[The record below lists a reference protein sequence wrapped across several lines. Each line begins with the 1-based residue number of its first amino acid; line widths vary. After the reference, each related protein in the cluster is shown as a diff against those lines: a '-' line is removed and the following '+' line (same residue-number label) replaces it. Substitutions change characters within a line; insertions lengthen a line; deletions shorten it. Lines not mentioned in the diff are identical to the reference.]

1 MAWAPSTNF
10 EDDLVDLQP
19 DFNLIHGQL
28 AYEAKRKQDFIPR
41 PKSTYDYLAKREER
55 NAEIEKHRSVK
66 SKEISASL
74 AMMERIQAIAGTKPL
89 GEHATMSDW
98 DDKST
103 VEKEAIAMMRH
114 FGMMS
119 MTDGSLS
126 PARTESVPDGNIHV
140 MRNGRHRMP
149 LILDPKFF
157 EPGKKRQT
165 NSSKNQKKKDSRSND
180 SVYSTP
186 DSHLDDAESNQD
198 DKSYVEIPYQ
208 LLVDIQETESCKINK
223 ANTHMKIPKK

>member
-28 AYEAKRKQDFIPR
+28 AYEAKQKQDFTPR
-41 PKSTYDYLAKREER
+41 PKSTYEYLAKREER
-55 NAEIEKHRSVK
+55 NAEIEKDRSTK
-66 SKEISASL
+66 SKEIGASL
-74 AMMERIQAIAGTKPL
+74 AMMERIQMIAGTKPL

-119 MTDGSLS
+119 MTDGSLAPS
-126 PARTESVPDGNIHV
+126 RTESLPHGSIHV
-140 MRNGRHRMP
+140 MRNGRRSMP
-149 LILDPKFF
+149 LILDPKYF

-165 NSSKNQKKKDSRSND
+165 NKANISKNLKNKQSENIG
-180 SVYSTP
+180 SVYNTGN
-186 DSHLDDAESNQD
+186 SHLNDTESSRDDND
-198 DKSYVEIPYQ
+198 CIEIPYK
-208 LLVDIQETESCKINK
+208 LLVETTETGKGEGK
-223 ANTHMKIPKK
+223 HRVVQ

>member
-157 EPGKKRQT
+157 EPAGNGGGLKQRKKE
-165 NSSKNQKKKDSRSND
+165 KKKNAEHKKAGENFTKTNAIHARVSKTKDSSNRSQLET
-180 SVYSTP
+180 SYYARLMA
-186 DSHLDDAESNQD
+186 HLT
-198 DKSYVEIPYQ
+198 KS
-208 LLVDIQETESCKINK
+208 
-223 ANTHMKIPKK
+223 